1 MESSPRGRRPATSRE
16 DVARAALALFSR
28 QGFEATTVDEIASE
42 VGISRRTFFRYYQSK
57 SDAVWGAFDAELAR
71 LDRLLSEAPDE
82 EGLMQVLRRAVVETN
97 RFNEEQLV
105 DLRLRMSLIRS
116 VPTLVAHSAVRYEE
130 WCDVV
135 ARFAARRLG
144 GRPTDLAPQTLARAA
159 LGAAMA
165 AFEEWTRRDDGDLT
179 EVVDQALALL
189 ATGFDEDRLKGQP
202 LGDDGARIGEKYL
215 QGGEPP

>member
-202 LGDDGARIGEKYL
+202 LGDDGARIGEK
-215 QGGEPP
+215 

>member
-1 MESSPRGRRPATSRE
+1 
-16 DVARAALALFSR
+16 VARAALALFSR

-202 LGDDGARIGEKYL
+202 LGDDGARIGEK
-215 QGGEPP
+215 

>member
-215 QGGEPP
+215 QGGEQP

>member
-202 LGDDGARIGEKYL
+202 LGDDGARIGDKYL

>member
-202 LGDDGARIGEKYL
+202 LGDDGARIGEKYR

>member
-1 MESSPRGRRPATSRE
+1 
-16 DVARAALALFSR
+16 VARAALALFSR